1 MTKHNFEFILY
12 KMEFMPMESVAASI
26 IQQKISQ
33 STAAT
38 PIDSATVPDPTT
50 IAPTATVTDPT
61 ATTATVTDAVVID
74 NTVSATPSAGLTQA
88 ELAYLK
94 PYLVDY
100 VAAGVHA

>member
-1 MTKHNFEFILY
+1 
-12 KMEFMPMESVAASI
+12 MEFMPMESVAASI

-38 PIDSATVPDPTT
+38 PVDSATVPDPAT
-50 IAPTATVTDPT
+50 IGATATVTDPT
-61 ATTATVTDAVVID
+61 ATTATATDAVVIN

-94 PYLVDY
+94 PYLIDY

>member
-1 MTKHNFEFILY
+1 
-12 KMEFMPMESVAASI
+12 MESVAASI

-33 STAAT
+33 STVAT
-38 PIDSATVPDPTT
+38 PVDSATLTDPTT
-50 IAPTATVTDPT
+50 TAPTAAVSDPT

-74 NTVSATPSAGLTQA
+74 NTVGVTPSAGLTQA